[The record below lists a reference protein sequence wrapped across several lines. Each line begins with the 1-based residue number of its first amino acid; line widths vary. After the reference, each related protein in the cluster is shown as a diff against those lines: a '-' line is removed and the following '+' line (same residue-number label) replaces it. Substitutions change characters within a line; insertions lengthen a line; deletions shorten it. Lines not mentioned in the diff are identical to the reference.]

1 MTDQWTVRAATGL
14 AAASGFAVGEDGGR
28 EASRENSLPQSFAT
42 QNPAPS
48 SEGAVGL
55 LITAS
60 AVVGHYTQAKE
71 NSLSL

>member
-1 MTDQWTVRAATGL
+1 MTNQWTVRAATGL
-14 AAASGFAVGEDGGR
+14 AAASGFAAGEDGGR
-28 EASRENSLPQSFAT
+28 EISRENSLTQSFAS

-60 AVVGHYTQAKE
+60 AVVGQDTCKRKIIQ
-71 NSLSL
+71 